1 MSGLEPGDGRQ
12 RGRSTQCNLRHGDA
26 ALHQGPGQGRGQR
39 RILQLQDRQDTDACQ
54 GRISKNLHCAAPL
67 QTPA

>member
-1 MSGLEPGDGRQ
+1 MAARAAGV
-12 RGRSTQCNLRHGDA
+12 RSVISATDA
-26 ALHQGPGQGRGQR
+26 ALHQSPGQGRGQR

-54 GRISKNLHCAAPL
+54 GRIGKNLHCAAPL